1 MDRGIYKYKCS
12 DCGHEFIGIY
22 MELNCTAASVPVRC
36 PKCGSLKLS
45 ITYAE
50 LQDYVADHFHKTV
63 NVGYVDGDTMSVSVP
78 IKVLGFTKNV
88 SINIIVKGIEGTDLF
103 LSYDGKMGID
113 LLVSPAISYAKKLVP
128 EKAGFVEQ
136 MPGNIVKL
144 RLGDIDKLQKVFE
157 KVALKGIRFTP
168 ESIEAD
174 IALL

>member
-1 MDRGIYKYKCS
+1 
-12 DCGHEFIGIY
+12 
-22 MELNCTAASVPVRC
+22 
-36 PKCGSLKLS
+36 
-45 ITYAE
+45 
-50 LQDYVADHFHKTV
+50 
-63 NVGYVDGDTMSVSVP
+63 
-78 IKVLGFTKNV
+78 
-88 SINIIVKGIEGTDLF
+88 
-103 LSYDGKMGID
+103 MGID

-157 KVALKGIRFTP
+157 KVALKDIRFTP